1 MIFCSLVRI
10 IYPNRSAIYMNDR
23 QLKEDFLRMIR
34 ENKGL
39 IFKVCNFYA
48 ATPEDFR
55 DIEQE
60 ILIQLWIAFPNYDDT
75 FKYSTWIYRIALN
88 TAISFQRKESRHRY
102 TIGYDGAIFQIPD
115 SVATDPELKLQIK
128 QLYAAIDNL
137 NNIDKAI
144 LLLYLEGNSYKEIA
158 EIIGTSETNIGT
170 KINRLKQKMKNTIN

>member
-1 MIFCSLVRI
+1 
-10 IYPNRSAIYMNDR
+10 MNDR

-75 FKYSTWIYRIALN
+75 FNI
-88 TAISFQRKESRHRY
+88 QH
-102 TIGYDGAIFQIPD
+102 GYI
-115 SVATDPELKLQIK
+115 ELH
-128 QLYAAIDNL
+128 
-137 NNIDKAI
+137 
-144 LLLYLEGNSYKEIA
+144 
-158 EIIGTSETNIGT
+158 
-170 KINRLKQKMKNTIN
+170 

>member
-1 MIFCSLVRI
+1 
-10 IYPNRSAIYMNDR
+10 MNDR

-48 ATPEDFR
+48 VTPEDFR

-137 NNIDKAI
+137 IKPFYFSI
-144 LLLYLEGNSYKEIA
+144 LKEIL
-158 EIIGTSETNIGT
+158 IRKLQKLSEPVKPISE
-170 KINRLKQKMKNTIN
+170 LKLTGSSKK

>member
-1 MIFCSLVRI
+1 
-10 IYPNRSAIYMNDR
+10 
-23 QLKEDFLRMIR
+23 
-34 ENKGL
+34 
-39 IFKVCNFYA
+39 
-48 ATPEDFR
+48 
-55 DIEQE
+55 
-60 ILIQLWIAFPNYDDT
+60 
-75 FKYSTWIYRIALN
+75 LN

-170 KINRLKQKMKNTIN
+170 KINRLKQKMKNTMN